1 MLLGDLSEV
10 RVQSKQRVLH
20 PTELSLNSKLT
31 SRRFGLT
38 FGRNQAI
45 ADVDHRF
52 DLQSKIAELRPES
65 IDVNVKTL
73 GIERLVGTP
82 DRTPKLIRRD
92 DAIGCSGQPRT
103 DQKLCAGQF

>member
-20 PTELSLNSKLT
+20 LTELSLNSKLT
-31 SRRFGLT
+31 AALT

-52 DLQSKIAELRPES
+52 DLQPEIAELGPES
-65 IDVNVKTL
+65 IDVHVKTL
-73 GIERLVGTP
+73 GIKRFVGSP
-82 DRTPKLIRRD
+82 DRTPKLVRRD

-103 DQKLCAGQF
+103 DQKLGAGQF